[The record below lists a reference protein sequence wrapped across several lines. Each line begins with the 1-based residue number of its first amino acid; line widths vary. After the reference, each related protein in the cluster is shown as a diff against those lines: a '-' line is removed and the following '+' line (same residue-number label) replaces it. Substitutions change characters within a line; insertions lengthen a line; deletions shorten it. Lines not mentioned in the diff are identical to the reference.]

1 MKNGML
7 NSAGDERKKP
17 LKAGDSDEPTE
28 RAMLVIPAAAERSSG
43 LTTAIGKD
51 WRVGTSI
58 WEMEYRSIITA
69 IARLRFGMS
78 GIRQSNILEGICVNT
93 IVLMRPILDARRTA
107 SKAEMPARI
116 FAPKKIPPSVP
127 ASTPNL
133 T

>member
-17 LKAGDSDEPTE
+17 LKAGNSDEPTE
-28 RAMLVIPAAAERSSG
+28 RAMFVIPAAAERSSG
-43 LTTAIGKD
+43 LTTALGKG

-78 GIRQSNILEGICVNT
+78 GIRQSNMLDGICVKT
-93 IVLMRPILDARRTA
+93 IVLMRPILDESRTA
-107 SKAEMPARI
+107 NKAEMPART

-127 ASTPNL
+127 AL
-133 T
+133 